1 VLTDLGQFGLALWR
15 RGWFLAQ
22 AQGPSGQAG
31 ASGSWLDGRF
41 EVDFTLVS
49 LAVGAAVVAVLVF
62 LVARLW
68 PGRR

>member
-1 VLTDLGQFGLALWR
+1 MTELGQFGWVLWR
-15 RGWFLAQ
+15 QAWFLAQ
-22 AQGPSGQAG
+22 AQAPAGQAG

-41 EVDFTLVS
+41 EVDFILVS